1 MKGITEKQKDT
12 LDFIVFY
19 MAKNGIAPT
28 DSEMLKA
35 LNVKSKARVHANVC
49 ALRERGYIDFSP
61 RRARSITV
69 LFPEE
74 GCPNWENV
82 ARALFLQ
89 NRILRNF
96 VSSKGWEADLP
107 AMELP

>member
-1 MKGITEKQKDT
+1 MKGITERQKET
-12 LDFIVFY
+12 LDFIVLY
-19 MAKNGIAPT
+19 MAKNGIAPSY
-28 DSEMLKA
+28 SEMLMG

-49 ALRERGYIDFSP
+49 ALRERGYIDYSP

-69 LFPEE
+69 LFSEE
-74 GCPNWENV
+74 GSPNWENV

-89 NRILRNF
+89 NRILRTF

-107 AMELP
+107 PLEMP

>member
-1 MKGITEKQKDT
+1 MKGITGKQKET

-19 MAKNGIAPT
+19 MTKYGISPT
-28 DSEMLKA
+28 YTELVVA
-35 LNVKSKARVHANVC
+35 LGVKSKSRVHANVRS
-49 ALRERGYIDFSP
+49 LRERGYIDYSP

-89 NRILRNF
+89 NRILRTF
-96 VSSKGWEADLP
+96 VSERGWDADLP
-107 AMELP
+107 PLELP